1 MAKAYVLHLPGRP
14 ELHARKVLS
23 IYVLPM
29 AMAAHFHLCFT
40 VPWLHGAIC
49 RRLPTCVVFLSRPLC
64 LLGIS
69 SAHRL
74 VNRTSNRIQKGIKKQ
89 VTKGA
94 SVLRV

>member
-74 VNRTSNRIQKGIKKQ
+74 VIGQATESRKVSRSKSRKEQMC
-89 VTKGA
+89 
-94 SVLRV
+94 